1 MTPIILLL
9 ILAIGYALC
18 GDTSGIKAIGKFILY
33 GALIL
38 GVMAIIVYAP
48 WLIIIII
55 AVVIIWACVSSKGN
69 SHPNNTGSYDNP
81 IINTS
86 QNEIIHDDSLTG
98 FKAELQENTKTPL
111 QIQEEQNN
119 KEVREAYTQAENDY
133 AAIKRNILNQAKSGN
148 YQATNGKRNII
159 YDFDYMFTPSFIKS
173 ESKMVHINKT
183 MFNQSGQL
191 ANEVS
196 FSISNYTYYNSYIR
210 KIKELAKQDDI
221 SVDPLV
227 VKKNDSSVVHSLPF
241 RTVGFAESD
250 YHYKFILRCRIQY

>member
-1 MTPIILLL
+1 MTAIIILI

-18 GDTSGIKAIGKFILY
+18 GDTSGIEAIGKFILY

-38 GVMAIIVYAP
+38 GAMAIVAYAP
-48 WLIIIII
+48 WLILIII
-55 AVVIIWACVSSKGN
+55 AIVIIWACTSSKGN
-69 SHPNNTGSYDNP
+69 SHFDNTSSHNEP

-86 QNEIIHDDSLTG
+86 QNKNIHDDSLTG

-119 KEVREAYTQAENDY
+119 KDVKTAYRQAENDY
-133 AAIKRNILNQAKSGN
+133 NSIKQNILNQAKSGN
-148 YQATNGKRNII
+148 YQVTNSKRNIV
-159 YDFDYMFTPSFIKS
+159 YDFDYMFTPSFITS

-210 KIKELAKQDDI
+210 KIKELAKHDDI
-221 SVDPLV
+221 SIEPFIIN
-227 VKKNDSSVVHSLPF
+227 KNDTSIIHSLPF
-241 RTVGFAESD
+241 RVIGFAESD
-250 YHYKFILRCRIQY
+250 YHYKFVLRCRIEY